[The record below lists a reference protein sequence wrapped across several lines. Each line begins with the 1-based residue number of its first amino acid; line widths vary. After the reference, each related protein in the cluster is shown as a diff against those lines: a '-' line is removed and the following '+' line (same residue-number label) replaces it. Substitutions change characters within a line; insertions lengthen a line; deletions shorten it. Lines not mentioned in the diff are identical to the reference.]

1 MRMVIS
7 INKKLLFTG
16 AILLVLTMVFLDDLV
31 EDWGQ
36 IEDAP
41 EKLQAFFSE
50 DLWPPDWS
58 VLEAEV
64 WVDGSLHK
72 PNGDI
77 CDESFELFCSKAWTG
92 MVVTLKMAFI
102 ATLIG
107 FIVSIPLA
115 SVAANNL
122 APLPINLAARIVLA
136 GLRSLPSI
144 IWALLFAIAIGFG
157 PLPGILA
164 MTLYTIGYL
173 GKLQYESMEG
183 IANSPLE
190 SGMAM
195 GLTHSERLF
204 HIVIPES
211 SNHLLSQL
219 LFMFEYNVRHG
230 AVLGLVG
237 AGGIGMY
244 IDNYINPPFDY
255 DRAFALL
262 IVVFV
267 VVVVIDLISMFIR
280 SFVTEEGDVK
290 RPKWWTILLPAG
302 MAMDYYNQKGV
313 TKKSSNLEES
323 E

>member
-1 MRMVIS
+1 MIP
-7 INKKLLFTG
+7 INKKLFFIGISL
-16 AILLVLTMVFLDDLV
+16 ILLAWLSLDDLV
-31 EDWGQ
+31 DDWGQ
-36 IEDAP
+36 IEGAP
-41 EKLQAFFSE
+41 EKLQTFFSE
-50 DLWPPDWS
+50 DLLPPDWS

-64 WVDGSLHK
+64 WADGSLHK
-72 PNGDI
+72 PNGDV
-77 CDESFELFCSKAWTG
+77 CDENIELFCSKAWTG
-92 MVVTLKMAFI
+92 MVVTIKMAFI

-107 FIVSIPLA
+107 FFFSIPIA
-115 SVAANNL
+115 SLAANNM
-122 APLPINLAARIVLA
+122 APLPIAMPARVLLA

-144 IWALLFAIAIGFG
+144 IWALLFAIALGFG

-173 GKLQYESMEG
+173 GKLQYEAMEG
-183 IANSPLE
+183 VHNAPLE
-190 SGMAM
+190 SGLAM
-195 GLTHSERLF
+195 GLTHSEQLF
-204 HIVIPES
+204 HVVIPES

-255 DRAFALL
+255 NKALALL

-267 VVVVIDLISMFIR
+267 VVVIIDLISMLIR

-290 RPKWWTILLPAG
+290 RPKWWSVILPPS
-302 MAMDYYNQKGV
+302 MAVEMYS
-313 TKKSSNLEES
+313 KKEE